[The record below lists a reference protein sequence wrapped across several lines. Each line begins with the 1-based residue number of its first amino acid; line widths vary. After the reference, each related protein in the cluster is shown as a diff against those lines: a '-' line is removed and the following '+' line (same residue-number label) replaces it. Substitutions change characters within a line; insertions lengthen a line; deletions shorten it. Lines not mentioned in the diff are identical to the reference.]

1 MTDREGPR
9 TSHQPAARPGVDRRK
24 RRGLLR
30 HWRLLPLSKTL
41 PIMLAALLF
50 SSVALIATVTT
61 SALNTSLYGQLNTEL
76 SLATERARATD
87 VAKGDAAVRPDDPVP
102 PGLDVRTQR
111 AHTIIVDL
119 RQGSLRAGYI
129 DDGETPT
136 FHQLD
141 SDQVAM
147 LLKVPVDGGFY
158 DVPLPDLGT
167 YRAVAI
173 NDRTGARQ
181 VVAISQE
188 AVANTI
194 TQYMVVQM
202 IVIALAGIGAL
213 LLGWMLMR
221 RALHPLEVVARTA
234 QSVAGRE
241 LATGDAALT
250 ERIPEVFVDDVTE
263 VGRVA
268 GSFNRMLTHIDD
280 AFRVRRASETKLRR
294 FVADASHE
302 LRTPLASIRGY
313 TQLVLRDADTLPPHA
328 AEQLGRV
335 RSEAERMSDLV
346 EDLLLL
352 ARLDNEPVI
361 EREEVDL
368 RGLLID
374 AVADAH
380 AAGPNHHWQLD
391 LDASQPLEVLGD
403 ENSLRQVLVNL
414 LANSRTHT
422 PAGTNVV
429 LGAAIVG
436 DDVRIQVRDD
446 GQGIPEQMV
455 DTIFDRFVKADD
467 SRTPGQGSTGL
478 GLSIVQALV
487 HAHGG
492 SVSVA
497 STPQRFDDDGRPLEG
512 VHGTTFTVLLPRLQH
527 PQQDDG
533 TGAQNDADDASANRA

>member
-1 MTDREGPR
+1 MTDRGAPR
-9 TSHQPAARPGVDRRK
+9 TSYQPHGALGTARSK
-24 RRGLLR
+24 KRGLLR

-87 VAKGDAAVRPDDPVP
+87 VAKGDAVVRPDDSVP

-119 RQGSLRAGYI
+119 RAGTLRAGYI

-194 TQYMVVQM
+194 AQYMVVQM

-213 LLGWMLMR
+213 LLGWRLMR

-241 LATGDAALT
+241 LATGDAALS

-280 AFRVRRASETKLRR
+280 AFRVRRTSETKLRR

-335 RSEAERMSDLV
+335 RSESERMSDLV

-391 LDASQPLEVLGD
+391 LDASRPLEVLGD

-422 PAGTNVV
+422 PAGTSVV
-429 LGAAIVG
+429 LGAAIAG
-436 DDVRIQVRDD
+436 DDVRIEVRDD
-446 GQGIPEQMV
+446 GQGIPAQMV

-492 SVSVA
+492 SVTVA
-497 STPQRFDDDGRPLEG
+497 STPQRFDDDGRPIDG
-512 VHGTTFTVLLPRLQH
+512 DHGTTFTVLLPRLRH

-533 TGAQNDADDASANRA
+533 AGAHDADDASHDQG